1 MPSRRDRALL
11 AAASTYI
18 LLSERKRRY
27 WVRPSLQSKKVYS
40 LTDLLTDLRADDTD
54 PITGE
59 INESGWFK
67 NYTRISRDDFHLT
80 PEVNYPICSE
90 DRYQLQTR
98 YISGRAVGCYLTIF
112 SNGRFIQKLFL
123 PFFSVFRTYLPNYL
137 F

>member
-1 MPSRRDRALL
+1 MLGKQVIFSFTYKMPSRRDRALL

-59 INESGWFK
+59 INESGYFRLSGEDK
-67 NYTRISRDDFHLT
+67 LLLQYNYILLLFWDIGITFDILHGIS
-80 PEVNYPICSE
+80 C
-90 DRYQLQTR
+90 
-98 YISGRAVGCYLTIF
+98 
-112 SNGRFIQKLFL
+112 
-123 PFFSVFRTYLPNYL
+123 
-137 F
+137 

>member
-59 INESGWFK
+59 INESGWITAIILAELLRK
-67 NYTRISRDDFHLT
+67 DLLKLSNLQKSTKPLEILT
-80 PEVNYPICSE
+80 
-90 DRYQLQTR
+90 
-98 YISGRAVGCYLTIF
+98 
-112 SNGRFIQKLFL
+112 
-123 PFFSVFRTYLPNYL
+123 
-137 F
+137 